1 VRPLYENEQTLK
13 AEKAVAEQLEKKWRC
28 KLYKLPISYRA
39 DYLAIRG
46 KPVAVIEI
54 KCRGRKYPKMF
65 LSLHKFLEAKAL
77 AEKLSV
83 PFLLVYGFPE
93 GVWWGNVTSYPLD
106 IEIGG
111 RTDRGDWQDTEP
123 MQLFDLTGFKRL

>member
-39 DYLAIRG
+39 DYLAIRD

-65 LSLHKFLEAKAL
+65 LSLHKFLEAQAL

-93 GVWWGNVTSYPLD
+93 GVWWGNVTQYPLE
-106 IEIGG
+106 IEVGG

-123 MQLFDLTGFKRL
+123 MQLFDLAGFKRL